1 MNPLSALRE
10 LVVSL
15 TYPPTLSLLVMVLAG
30 GLWFLRWKGW
40 ATAVAGAG
48 LAWSLL
54 WSLPVAS
61 EALRGQLEQRYP
73 RVSEESQLPQA
84 DAIVVLG
91 GGSSYRWMDR
101 PDVDADDLQY
111 SRLAA
116 GARAWE
122 AGRAP
127 VVILSGGGNKH
138 VTEAARMAQAIQRLG
153 VPASALRLEE
163 RSFNTQGNAINSV
176 ALAGKP
182 QPHLLLVTSALHM
195 PRAAAL
201 FEDAGAKITAV
212 PVPEG
217 RARNS
222 GLRRWLPSPR
232 ALWRSG
238 RALKEYVALV
248 SETRGVPAQAR

>member
-1 MNPLSALRE
+1 MQWLRE
-10 LVVSL
+10 LAVSL
-15 TYPPTLSLLVMVLAG
+15 TYPPTLSLLVLVLAG
-30 GLWFLRWKGW
+30 GLWFLKRRGW
-40 ATAVAGAG
+40 ATALAGTG

-61 EALRGQLEQRYP
+61 EGLRGQLEQRYP
-73 RVSEESQLPQA
+73 IVRESSALPRA

-101 PDVDADDLQY
+101 PDVDADDLQF

-116 GARAWE
+116 GARAWQ

-127 VVILSGGGNKH
+127 VVILSGGGDKQI
-138 VTEAARMAQAIQRLG
+138 TEAARMAEAIERLG
-153 VPASALRLEE
+153 VPRSALRLEE
-163 RSFNTQGNAINSV
+163 RSRNTQDNAVNSV
-176 ALAGKP
+176 ALAGGSR
-182 QPHLLLVTSALHM
+182 HVLLVTSALHM
-195 PRAAAL
+195 PRAAEL
-201 FEDAGAKITAV
+201 FREAGAQVTAV

-217 RARNS
+217 HARTG

-238 RALKEYVALV
+238 RAFKEYLALIV
-248 SETRGVPAQAR
+248 TRV